1 MRLPSF
7 RAARAFRQWL
17 MGPTRQTLPYPKSAS
32 RNEFDRSLRE
42 LGPRSPFR
50 GLLRCPRGYKIGR
63 RYPLEHLPHLAVL
76 WRAPSPYTPMAG

>member
-42 LGPRSPFR
+42 FIGAAPNSVLVPPFADSCGALAGIRLGVAILSS
-50 GLLRCPRGYKIGR
+50 I
-63 RYPLEHLPHLAVL
+63 YPI
-76 WRAPSPYTPMAG
+76 